1 MGASLGET
9 GPFACSCLPFPGPQ
23 RPIKGSLMEDD
34 KRQPTPL
41 LSVCA
46 SPRRSVYPPKVAH
59 VFFFFFPIGH
69 SLTFFLSLCPDA
81 VAFEGLKV
89 GHDSTLERE
98 CSEQQRSP
106 RTCVLRSAACSRQ
119 MAIPRHQT
127 SIIFSLHLQ
136 GFKSHGV

>member
-59 VFFFFFPIGH
+59 VFFSGRAFLNFF
-69 SLTFFLSLCPDA
+69 SLSLCPDA

-98 CSEQQRSP
+98 RSEQQRSP